1 MEIKI
6 GDKVRF
12 LNSVGGGVVTAFKN
26 KDMVMVMEDD
36 GFETP
41 AMIRN
46 CVVISDDKKL
56 EDPFKPVSPKKE
68 PEKTD
73 KVKIEKI
80 ESGKS
85 IISRVTESRE
95 GEFLNI
101 NLAYL
106 PAEGKLF
113 TEGIFECYLVNDS
126 NYDLIYNYASCS
138 GKTWKSRSAGQ
149 VEANSKIFIEEFNKE
164 SIIELEKISFQA
176 IAFKPGR
183 FYNYKNAISVEIRI
197 DTVKF
202 YKLHCFKENE
212 YFDEDALIIN
222 VVNNDQSEKSY
233 LISPEDIK
241 QAMFE
246 KEVVKPRVSAPVD
259 KKASPLEVDLHI
271 NNLLDS
277 TTGMENKDIIE
288 YQLKVFHEKMN
299 ENISNKG
306 FKIIF
311 IHGKG
316 DGILRAAI
324 IKELKSKY
332 KNCKYQDASFREYGF
347 GATQVTIY

>member
-1 MEIKI
+1 MELKT

-12 LNSVGGGVVTAFKN
+12 LNAVGGGIVTSLRN
-26 KDMVMVMEDD
+26 KDMVMVMEED

-41 AMIRN
+41 VLIRN
-46 CVVISDDKKL
+46 CVVISEDKKL
-56 EDPFKPVSPKKE
+56 EEPFKAVTPKKE
-68 PEKTD
+68 IDKTEKI
-73 KVKIEKI
+73 KNEKI

-85 IISRVTESRE
+85 IISRVSESRE
-95 GEFLNI
+95 GEMLSI

-106 PAEGKLF
+106 PAEGKSF
-113 TEGIFECYLVNDS
+113 NDGFFECYLVNDS
-126 NYDLIYNYASCS
+126 NYDLLYNYSSCS
-138 GKTWKSRSAGQ
+138 GKSWKSRSAGQ
-149 VEANSKIFIEEFNKE
+149 IDANSKLFIEEFGKE
-164 SIIELEKISFQA
+164 NILELEKISFQA
-176 IAFKPGR
+176 IAYKLGR
-183 FYNYKNAISVEIRI
+183 FYNYKNAVSVEIRI

-202 YKLHCFKENE
+202 YKLHCFKEND

-222 VVNNDQSEKSY
+222 VVKNDQSEKSY

-241 QAMFE
+241 QAMLE
-246 KEVVKPRVSAPVD
+246 KEVSKPRVSSPLE
-259 KKASPLEVDLHI
+259 KKVSPLEVDLHI

-306 FKIIF
+306 FKIVF

-324 IKELKSKY
+324 VKELKSKY